1 MLIAGTSLANRSPYE
16 ILTTDMKE
24 FSMNGINMGIAQVNT
39 VDVAGLL
46 NKKADLERAMK
57 EINKNSEFS
66 MFILIITDII
76 KSGSYAMVV
85 GDFPELLERA
95 FNVQLENNLTWLEG
109 VVSRKKQ
116 IVPFLMAA
124 SQSLD

>member
-46 NKKADLERAMK
+46 NKKADLEG
-57 EINKNSEFS
+57 
-66 MFILIITDII
+66 L
-76 KSGSYAMVV
+76 
-85 GDFPELLERA
+85 
-95 FNVQLENNLTWLEG
+95 
-109 VVSRKKQ
+109 
-116 IVPFLMAA
+116 
-124 SQSLD
+124 